1 MKKILSY
8 MKNQKEDRWLS
19 DRVLEIYS
27 TLLLEVWE
35 IVSALIGEAVL
46 TILLNLAIKKLEDK
60 YGFLEKIKVSEEGI
74 SFEKL
79 KEDCRNISAIQVH
92 RGFQSLINN
101 LINLFSILA
110 EGVINKEIFPKIFPK
125 VKEAERI
132 VSQK

>member
-1 MKKILSY
+1 MN
-8 MKNQKEDRWLS
+8 NQKEDRWS
-19 DRVLEIYS
+19 SERVLEIYS

-60 YGFLEKIKVSEEGI
+60 YRFLEKIKVSEEGI